1 MAGLN
6 FQTQTIINSNLDPD
20 SGKGVKLFKAANGVL
35 RIKRDFDFYK
45 DKEGYGKVC
54 AIRKRAGY
62 DATLCKATVNF
73 TNLINALRP
82 TKGVTYARFDI
93 YLGVEGAEPFIYS
106 TPWVQKGMPFWVEFT
121 VKNGD
126 TAEDIANNV
135 AK

>member
-20 SGKGVKLFKAANGVL
+20 SGKGVKLFQAANGVL

-62 DATLCKATVNF
+62 NAVLWKAEVDF
-73 TNLINALRP
+73 ANLVSAYYNIP
-82 TKGVTYARFDI
+82 
-93 YLGVEGAEPFIYS
+93 
-106 TPWVQKGMPFWVEFT
+106 
-121 VKNGD
+121 
-126 TAEDIANNV
+126 NNV
-135 AK
+135 PSCTGADKSVVLGKFSYP

>member
-62 DATLCKATVNF
+62 EAKLCKAEIDF
-73 TNLINALRP
+73 ANLVSAL
-82 TKGVTYARFDI
+82 
-93 YLGVEGAEPFIYS
+93 S
-106 TPWVQKGMPFWVEFT
+106 S
-121 VKNGD
+121 
-126 TAEDIANNV
+126 
-135 AK
+135 